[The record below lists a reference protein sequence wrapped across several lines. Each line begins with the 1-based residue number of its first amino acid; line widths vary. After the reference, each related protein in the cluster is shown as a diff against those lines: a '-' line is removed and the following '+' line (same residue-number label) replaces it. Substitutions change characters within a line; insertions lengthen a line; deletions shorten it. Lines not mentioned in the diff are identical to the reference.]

1 MIHFSIKRSSARKTA
16 ISLGLVSALLA
27 ATGFAQADGEVNVY
41 SLRQPFL
48 IKPIFDTFTRE
59 TGIKVNTVFAK
70 QGLVERLA
78 NEGPNSPADLLFT
91 VDIGRLDSALQ
102 AGVTQPLSDETL
114 EQNIPPEFRDPDGNW
129 FGLTNRARIIV
140 TSKDRMAEG
149 DIASYAD
156 LAKPEFEGRICTRS
170 GKNEYMIALIASV
183 IAHEGP
189 EAAEQWLTGVKDNLA
204 RTPEGND
211 RAQVKAISEGV
222 CDIAVINSYYMG
234 AMLTDEEQSGWAD
247 SVRIVFPDQ
256 DGNGTH
262 MNISGMALTE
272 SAPNRENAIR
282 LMQFL
287 ASDLAQQMY
296 AEQNHEYPVK
306 QDVGA
311 SGLVKSWGEFKYDPL
326 PLAEIAKYRVEASK
340 LVDKVGYDG

>member
-1 MIHFSIKRSSARKTA
+1 MIPFKSKHRKT
-16 ISLGLVSALLA
+16 IVSLSLVSALLA
-27 ATGFAQADGEVNVY
+27 TSGVAQAEGEVNVY

-48 IKPIFDTFTRE
+48 IKPIFDAFTRE

-78 NEGPNSPADLLFT
+78 NEGQNSPADLLFT

-114 EQNIPPEFRDPDGNW
+114 EQNIPPEFRDPEGHW

-149 DIASYAD
+149 DISTYAD
-156 LAKPEFEGRICTRS
+156 LADPEFEGKVCTRS

-183 IAHEGP
+183 IAHEGA
-189 EAAEQWLTGVKDNLA
+189 EAAEQWLMGVKDNLA
-204 RTPEGND
+204 RAPEGND

-222 CDIAVINSYYMG
+222 CDVAVINSYYMG
-234 AMLTDEEQSGWAD
+234 AMLTDEEQSAWAD

-262 MNISGMALTE
+262 MNISGMALTKA
-272 SAPNRENAIR
+272 APNKE
-282 LMQFL
+282 MQ
-287 ASDLAQQMY
+287 
-296 AEQNHEYPVK
+296 
-306 QDVGA
+306 
-311 SGLVKSWGEFKYDPL
+311 
-326 PLAEIAKYRVEASK
+326 
-340 LVDKVGYDG
+340 